1 MPYEKEIANKTSH
14 IDIVKNPD
22 VQDFLKRCHKIDYP
36 EDKEKKTISQ
46 IFSNPWKSH
55 FKKPQ
60 NIISI
65 DGSLYESSITEKF
78 PSRKIGFIKIGV
90 VLLKCELLENIRQD
104 APFIDPFEVAKFK
117 ENNESYTL
125 ILPSANI
132 VYDNCED
139 VQESFRRALD
149 EQFDKFRSEKNNPD
163 SSLRMTLFK
172 LASFSEGSS
181 SEMIKLS
188 KCPCCEKYENIVVS
202 YAEIKSKGY
211 SSCPHCG
218 KPLYV
223 TDILRVWEQVEGMI
237 SNISAMTRTMNV
249 VERLIAIHYIRT
261 IVEKSPESYT
271 EALENICFFIDGPL
285 AIFGEPAKLHSCIMK
300 YLEKINI
307 EMRKHGK
314 TDILMM
320 GIQKSGAVNDFFEN
334 IKEFVPNN
342 SIYSLTDDY
351 RDKYIN
357 FEKKPKSSNT
367 YGAETYFGQ
376 DFLYKSK
383 SGKVFVFNAPYPWL
397 SKSSVQNFS
406 LEKANIMNYKNIEV
420 YTNLLND
427 FECEL
432 FENSLIPTVLAH
444 KYTAI
449 SLAPGSKVLDL
460 LAKSNILN
468 QGAPLFD
475 KKST

>member
-1 MPYEKEIANKTSH
+1 MPYENELADKTSH

-22 VQDFLKRCHKIDYP
+22 VQDFLRKCHKIDFP
-36 EDKEKKTISQ
+36 EDKDKKTISQ
-46 IFSNPWKSH
+46 VFTTPSLST

-65 DGSLYESSITEKF
+65 DGSFYESSVTEKF
-78 PSRKIGFIKIGV
+78 PSRKIGFLKIGV
-90 VLLKCELLENIRQD
+90 VLLKCDLLDKIGQNSI
-104 APFIDPFEVAKFK
+104 FVDPFEVAKFK
-117 ENNESYTL
+117 ENNESYTFV
-125 ILPSANI
+125 LPSTNI
-132 VYDNCED
+132 VYDNCEN
-139 VQESFRRALD
+139 VQDSFRQALD
-149 EQFDKFRSEKNNPD
+149 EQFDKFRSEKENPN
-163 SSLRMTLFK
+163 SSLRSTLYTLSTF
-172 LASFSEGSS
+172 LEGCS
-181 SEMIKLS
+181 SEKIKLT
-188 KCPCCEKYENIVVS
+188 KCPNCENCNDIFVFYS
-202 YAEIKSKGY
+202 DIKSVGY
-211 SSCPHCG
+211 SKCPHCG

-223 TDILRVWEQVEGMI
+223 TDVLRVWEQVEEMI
-237 SNISAMTRTMNV
+237 SNASAMTRTMNV
-249 VERLIAIHYIRT
+249 VERLIAVHYLRT

-320 GIQKSGAVNDFFEN
+320 GIQKNGAINDFFEN

-342 SIYSLTDDY
+342 SIYSLSDDY

-357 FEKKPKSSNT
+357 FEKKPKASNT

-383 SGKVFVFNAPYPWL
+383 SGKIFVFNAPYPWS
-397 SKSSVQNFS
+397 SKAAIQNFRI
-406 LEKANIMNYKNIEV
+406 EKSNINNYKNIDI
-420 YTNLLND
+420 YTDILND

-432 FENSLIPTVLAH
+432 YENSLIPTVLAH

-460 LAKSNILN
+460 LTKSNIL
-468 QGAPLFD
+468 
-475 KKST
+475 